1 MEPPIVPE
9 PMTPESLHRSAPPP
23 SAPARRAPKIAI
35 ALGAVALLAAVA
47 LIARGSGDG
56 GKPEAPQAAG
66 PGAQPKEAASANAGG
81 HTGEGGTGMATQ
93 KAPRFSPTTCWE
105 DLETF
110 NEKVTLGTFREWAT
124 PLLAS
129 KDPLVLEYLKR
140 RLAELIGNDE
150 GRASEVLGWAREA
163 SPAEFKLL
171 MGGIRGSQALPK
183 LASKLTAL
191 GLDEKLDL
199 GRRAGFLDELQ
210 RMPRL
215 EPDALDKLAH
225 FAQDASSGEA
235 GWVTTRAIGRVMKED
250 LSRTGNFKPY
260 LDKLLTISTASPDEQ
275 VRYLSL
281 EMEMNAEAPLDS
293 KSMDRLE
300 KLLTA
305 EGSEDVRQVAAHD
318 LSMSEDK
325 TRALEIYEKT
335 FTVEKDICVR
345 WSLFR
350 FAARTAGKDALP
362 TMANMA
368 MSDPSFQAIYRE
380 FEQLYA
386 SGVVDFGR
394 VWLSLSTDD
403 PFGCLD
409 RHK

>member
-1 MEPPIVPE
+1 
-9 PMTPESLHRSAPPP
+9 
-23 SAPARRAPKIAI
+23 
-35 ALGAVALLAAVA
+35 VALLAAVA
-47 LIARGSGDG
+47 LIARGSGNG
-56 GKPEAPQAAG
+56 GKPEAPPAAG
-66 PGAQPKEAASANAGG
+66 PDAQPPQHASANTGG
-81 HTGEGGTGMATQ
+81 RPGQDASGMAKE
-93 KAPRFSPTTCWE
+93 KAPRFNGTTCWE

-110 NEKVTLGTFREWAT
+110 NQKVTLGTFRDWAA

-129 KDPLVLEYLKR
+129 KDPLVLEYLKG

-150 GRASEVLGWAREA
+150 GRAGEVLDWAREA

-183 LASKLTAL
+183 LAAKLTAL
-191 GLDEKLDL
+191 GLDEKLDM
-199 GRRAGFLDELQ
+199 GRRAGFIDELQ

-250 LSRTGNFKPY
+250 LTRTGNYKPY
-260 LDKLLTISTASPDEQ
+260 LDKLLTIGTASPDEH
-275 VRYLSL
+275 VRYLAL
-281 EMEMNAEAPLDS
+281 EMEMNAEAPLDT
-293 KSMDRLE
+293 KSLDRME
-300 KLLTA
+300 KILTT
-305 EGSEDVRQVAAHD
+305 EGSEDIRQVVAHD
-318 LSMSEDK
+318 LSMSDDK
-325 TRALEIYEKT
+325 TRALDIYEKT
-335 FTVEKDICVR
+335 FAVEKDVCVR

-368 MSDPSFQAIYRE
+368 VSDPRFQAIYQE
-380 FEQLYA
+380 FERIYA

-394 VWLSLSTDD
+394 VWFSLSTDD

-409 RHK
+409 RHD

>member
-1 MEPPIVPE
+1 MEPPSASE
-9 PMTPESLHRSAPPP
+9 PMTPDSPRSAPPT
-23 SAPARRAPKIAI
+23 SAPAPRRAPRIAI
-35 ALGAVALLAAVA
+35 ALGGLALLAAVA
-47 LIARGSGDG
+47 WVSRPGDG
-56 GKPEAPQAAG
+56 PEPESAPEASPTPQAK
-66 PGAQPKEAASANAGG
+66 QRASAHADEHG
-81 HTGEGGTGMATQ
+81 GGTASGMAQ
-93 KAPRFSPTTCWE
+93 EKAPRFSGTTCWE

-110 NEKVTLGTFREWAT
+110 NEKVTLGTFRDWAA

-129 KDPLVLEYLKR
+129 KDPLVLEYLKG

-150 GRASEVLGWAREA
+150 GRAGEVLDWAREA

-183 LASKLTAL
+183 LAAKLTAL
-191 GLDEKLDL
+191 GLDEKIDL

-235 GWVTTRAIGRVMKED
+235 GWVTTRAIGQVMKAD
-250 LSRTGNFKPY
+250 LTRTNNYKPY
-260 LDKLLTISTASPDEQ
+260 LDKLLTIGTASPDEQ
-275 VRYLSL
+275 VRYLAL
-281 EMEMNAEAPLDS
+281 EMEMNAEAPLDT

-300 KLLTA
+300 KLLST
-305 EGSEDVRQVAAHD
+305 EGSEDVRMVAAHD

-325 TRALEIYEKT
+325 TRALDIYEKA
-335 FTVEKDICVR
+335 FGVEKDICVR

-350 FAARTAGKDALP
+350 FAARTAGKEALP

-368 MSDPSFQAIYRE
+368 VSDPRFQAIYQE
-380 FEQLYA
+380 FERIYA

-394 VWLSLSTDD
+394 VWFSLSTDD

-409 RHK
+409 RHT